1 MPKKHKYKKPKL
13 LKVKRKVKLP
23 CDRTGAPI
31 HIGDVLQ
38 WDGGQRMRV
47 ATLTY
52 YGEDFKSVG
61 CWTAEDEDGEF
72 SDNIEMSLI
81 VWRNENGKH

>member
-1 MPKKHKYKKPKL
+1 MAKR
-13 LKVKRKVKLP
+13 KRKVQLP
-23 CDRTGAPI
+23 CDRTGEPI

-38 WDGGQRMRV
+38 WDDGTRLQVSTM
-47 ATLTY
+47 TY
-52 YGEDFKSVG
+52 YGEDFKSIG

-81 VWRNENGKH
+81 VWRKKCKSK